1 MKLSYSDCIKHKLEQ
16 SNMFINDFSPSKDNG
31 GRFLLTN
38 ISMTKSTDEEH
49 GI

>member
-1 MKLSYSDCIKHKLEQ
+1 MKLSYSGYIKHKLEQ
-16 SNMFINDFSPSKDNG
+16 SNIFINEFFPSKANG
-31 GRFLLTN
+31 SRFLLTN